1 VSNQEVRQYP
11 PVALPVKP
19 LCAHDGGWK
28 AYGQQKEF
36 LDGLPE
42 FGGQHVVG
50 VAAKPRRLKTWVWR
64 CLVLPGVPES
74 AEVFKPGIFD
84 PLGLQR
90 GAQDIPVEMREC
102 ARAREAADV
111 RERTNLAFFQKCQ
124 EFFEGSIGV
133 ADREETDPRVLY
145 FLFFSCFLSIL
156 PCFVFFPLLMSFSF
170 RINRMA
176 DGCE

>member
-1 VSNQEVRQYP
+1 MSNEEITQYP
-11 PVALPVKP
+11 SVTLPEKSFRT
-19 LCAHDGGWK
+19 HDGGGK
-28 AYGQQKEF
+28 ACGQRKEF
-36 LDGLPE
+36 LYGSVKLR
-42 FGGQHVVG
+42 GQHVVG
-50 VAAKPRRLKTWVWR
+50 VAAKPRCLKATVQR
-64 CLVLPGVPES
+64 CLILLGMPES
-74 AEVFKPGIFD
+74 SEVFKPGIFN

-90 GAQDIPVEMREC
+90 CAQAIPVEMREC
-102 ARAREAADV
+102 ARARKAANV
-111 RERTNLAFFQKCQ
+111 SERTNLTFFQKRQ

-133 ADREETDPRVLY
+133 ADSEETDPRDLY